1 MNKNNWKV
9 IDEVRKILNE
19 CVVLKFIGKD
29 EREEIWGVKKKKLVV
44 ILWFKWGLRIDF
56 EFNNVVIIGD
66 YEMIN
71 FMVRMRMRVK
81 LE

>member
-44 ILWFKWGLRIDF
+44 ILWFKWGLKIDF